1 MPPFLLLYI
10 DFNPGYPVHQ
20 TVPADDIPIDALNLY
35 VRTHIMGFAT
45 HLGPWLLG
53 TVKNTTGTTAGTVQ
67 NMGATHSLQT
77 KTVAYADT
85 TAQTL
90 LASLPAGS
98 LIQQIT
104 FLTTTAYTTTAP
116 TFIFYVNGTAI
127 NSATAPAGTTAGTTG
142 RGGFTLGTANPSL
155 VANVGSSDAL
165 VTFTQANGGGGTGA
179 GTLEISYIV
188 RGSNG
193 AMYPSSTEQ

>member
-1 MPPFLLLYI
+1 
-10 DFNPGYPVHQ
+10 
-20 TVPADDIPIDALNLY
+20 
-35 VRTHIMGFAT
+35 MGLAT

-53 TVKNTTGTTAGTVQ
+53 TVKETTGTTAGTIR
-67 NMGATHSLQT
+67 NTGATHSYQS
-77 KTVAYADT
+77 KVVAYADT

-90 LASLPAGS
+90 LAALPAGS
-98 LIQQIT
+98 VIQSIA

-127 NSATAPAGTTAGTTG
+127 NSATAPSGTTAGTTG
-142 RGGFTLGTANPSL
+142 RGGFTLGTANPAL

-179 GTLEISYIV
+179 GILEISYIV
-188 RGSNG
+188 RNADGTQVPVS
-193 AMYPSSTEQ
+193 A